1 MDVLGGLRK
10 ELTSLKVGDLV
21 QDVFTKE
28 VGIVIEIYDLE
39 QGEELYV
46 VYIQNP
52 RDKTS
57 PTTTYSK
64 RSLWVLID
72 LLQERMENDF

>member
-39 QGEELYV
+39 QGDELYV
-46 VYIQNP
+46 IYIQNP

-57 PTTTYSK
+57 PTVTYSK